1 MFGRTVS
8 LQLKP
13 NSVAEF
19 IQIIEKDI
27 IPLLRKQPG
36 FQDEM
41 VFVVPGGTAAVAISV
56 WDQQE
61 HAEASARGTSPHVL
75 QAVAQVVEGTP
86 QGSTYEVANSTYHTI
101 AASGA
106 TWSGQVVCVRWE
118 RPQPAFLWSGKATWR
133 YLEDPGLPTVRFG
146 ALPAVRPDGP
156 AEGVQGSV
164 VAPRTPTHAA
174 GSPQGG
180 RA

>member
-36 FQDEM
+36 FQDEI

-75 QAVAQVVEGTP
+75 QAVAKVVEGTP

-106 TWSGQVVCVRWE
+106 TWSGQIVCVRWE

-133 YLEDPGLPTVRFG
+133 YLEDSGLPTVRFG